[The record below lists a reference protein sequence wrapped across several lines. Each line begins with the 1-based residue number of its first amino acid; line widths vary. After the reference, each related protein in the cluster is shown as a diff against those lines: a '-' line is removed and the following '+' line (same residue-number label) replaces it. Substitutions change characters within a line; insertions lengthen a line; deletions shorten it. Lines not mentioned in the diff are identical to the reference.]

1 MDTFYYIKYAIYVH
15 CWKIYN
21 LFARALETG
30 RKASCSSLFRC
41 ECKLILYLSTL
52 YVNCVYPAI
61 SKNSKHLPSCLKI
74 IKTSVVLIIFNG
86 VICDVSAYTVIVSF
100 RCST

>member
-30 RKASCSSLFRC
+30 RKANRF
-41 ECKLILYLSTL
+41 T
-52 YVNCVYPAI
+52 A
-61 SKNSKHLPSCLKI
+61 
-74 IKTSVVLIIFNG
+74 
-86 VICDVSAYTVIVSF
+86 SAN
-100 RCST
+100 